1 MMEAFK
7 RCMHFLF
14 RRLKHLCE
22 TEQTIPLMGLNVKG
36 KGPFYGWY
44 IVAAAVFIILYT
56 GGIVHFGFTAVFE
69 PIAEEFGWSYA
80 QVSLAFS
87 LRGFE
92 MGLLAPLVGFLVD
105 RWGPRRMIFVGALL
119 ICAGFML
126 LSRISTI
133 AQFYATFV
141 LIALGMSTC
150 TGTVLMTA
158 IANWFRR
165 RAGIAT
171 GIVASGFGLGG
182 LLVPVITWLVDSM
195 EWRRAIITVG
205 LGMLVIVLPLSF
217 VVRHKPEHYGYLPDG
232 DENSADD
239 ADEEHI
245 PVLVPEENITARQ
258 ALKGRQFWHIAVASS
273 CHAFVIGAVV
283 THMMPYM
290 SSVEISRS
298 VSSVFALVLPVA
310 SICGRLSSGWL
321 SDRFSS
327 RAIFSLSFVLM
338 ATGVIL
344 YAFVNVNRIWL
355 VVPFIIVLSL
365 GWGWSVTTRI
375 TLLREYYGRASF
387 GTILGFTSGIMM
399 LGNMAGAPIAGW
411 VYDTWNSYQGAWM
424 SYAAVALAGALL
436 VFTIP
441 SLKKSRQPETVALD

>member
-1 MMEAFK
+1 MGSNEK
-7 RCMHFLF
+7 
-14 RRLKHLCE
+14 LK
-22 TEQTIPLMGLNVKG
+22 GL
-36 KGPFYGWY
+36 FYGWY
-44 IVAAAVFIILYT
+44 IVAAAVIIILYT

-105 RWGPRRMIFVGALL
+105 RWGPRRMIFGGALL

-126 LSRISTI
+126 LGRVSTLV
-133 AQFYATFV
+133 QFYATFI

-195 EWRRAIITVG
+195 EWRKAIITVG

-232 DENSADD
+232 DENSAGDT
-239 ADEEHI
+239 DEGQTEI
-245 PVLVPEENITARQ
+245 IVPEVSISARQ
-258 ALKGRQFWHIAVASS
+258 ALKGRHFWHIAVASS

-290 SSVEISRS
+290 SSVDIARS
-298 VSSVFALVLPVA
+298 ISSVFALILPVA

-321 SDRFSS
+321 SYRFGS
-327 RAIFSLSFVLM
+327 RAIFSLSFILM
-338 ATGVIL
+338 ATGVLL
-344 YAFVNVNRIWL
+344 YAFVTVDRIWL

-387 GTILGFTSGIMM
+387 GTILGFTSGVMM

-411 VYDTWNSYQGAWM
+411 VYDTWSSYRGAWL
-424 SYAAVALAGALL
+424 SYAAVALVGAFL

-441 SLKKSRQPETVALD
+441 SLKKSRQPDAATVIS